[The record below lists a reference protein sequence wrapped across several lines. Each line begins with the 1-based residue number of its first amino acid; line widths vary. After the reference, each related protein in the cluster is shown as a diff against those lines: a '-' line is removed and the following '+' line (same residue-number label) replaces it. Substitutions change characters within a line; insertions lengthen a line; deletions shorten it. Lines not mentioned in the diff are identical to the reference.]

1 MSTTCDFKMIRP
13 VDVTDATLSST
24 NVPETIVSEYAGGTT
39 YALGARAGITS
50 GTVQTV
56 YESLQNGNI
65 GHTPASSP
73 TWWRS
78 LGVVYAAYN
87 PATTYAQGEIVSNI
101 AANVHELYESAVAGN
116 VGNALTDTAKWL
128 LLGSTNARAMFDST
142 YGSQSTNAES
152 IVAVVAPGVLV
163 NSMFLGNLD
172 ASSVTLEQSVSGYT
186 KTVNLNSHPVRDW
199 YSYFYEDVV
208 RVKDV
213 VFDDIPP
220 YAASALTLTISNPGD
235 TAKCGICSIGKSIT
249 LGETAWDVIGTN
261 ISYSGTTTDGFGYT
275 TFVPRANVKKLNLD
289 VYIPSG
295 FESEAHRL
303 LSLYTDVPMVFIGST
318 DYSMTMVYGYL
329 GNWQVPITN
338 SGKSAPIEI
347 KGLT

>member
-13 VDVTDATLSST
+13 VDVTDARLSST
-24 NVPETIVSEYAGGTT
+24 SVPEATISEYAGGTT
-39 YALGARAGITS
+39 YAAGARAGITL

-56 YESLQNGNI
+56 YESLQNANT
-65 GHTPASSP
+65 GHAPASSP
-73 TWWRS
+73 SWWRL

-101 AANVHELYESAVAGN
+101 AANVHELYESVVAAN

-142 YGSQSTNAES
+142 YGSQTTNAES
-152 IVAVVAPGVLV
+152 IVAVIAPGVLV

-172 ASSVTLEQSVSGYT
+172 ASSVSLAQSVSGYA
-186 KTVNLNSHPVRDW
+186 KTINLNSHLVRDW
-199 YSYFYEDVV
+199 YSYFYEDLV

-220 YAASALTLTISNPGD
+220 YAASSLTLTVSNPGD
-235 TAKCGICSIGKSIT
+235 TAKCGICSIGKSVT
-249 LGETAWDVIGTN
+249 LGETAWDVIGGN

-289 VYIPSG
+289 VYISRG

-318 DYSMTMVYGYL
+318 DYSMTMAYGYL

-338 SGKSAPIEI
+338 SGKPAPIEI